1 MRINLIACT
10 NKTDSIGDKGELL
23 YKFDRDLQ
31 YFKRTTMGSC
41 VIMGAKT
48 FLEIGRELPGR
59 LNVVVADMRRGRPEF
74 IPANVIVKNSL
85 DDALHYLFGNVSE
98 SKKIFIIGGASLYN
112 EALINHRKI
121 IDRVYLNVVVD
132 NKVGD
137 TKIDTM
143 QLQYV
148 KETFDIEGHTTMF
161 DTNHRDNKTYC
172 IDVTIYKN
180 PSLTNL

>member
-1 MRINLIACT
+1 MKINLIACT

-31 YFKRTTMGSC
+31 YFKKVTMGSC

-48 FLEIGRELPGR
+48 FIEIGRALPGR
-59 LNVVVADMRRGRPEF
+59 LNIVIADISRGKRFNFPSD
-74 IPANVIVKNSL
+74 VIIKKSL
-85 DDALHYLFGNVSE
+85 DDALCYLKANDSMNR
-98 SKKIFIIGGASLYN
+98 KIFIIGGATLYN
-112 EALINHRKI
+112 EALTRHRNI

-137 TKIDTM
+137 TKINTI

-161 DTNHRDNKTYC
+161 DINHKDDKRYC
-172 IDVTIYKN
+172 IDVTVYKN
-180 PSLTNL
+180 PIDSIS